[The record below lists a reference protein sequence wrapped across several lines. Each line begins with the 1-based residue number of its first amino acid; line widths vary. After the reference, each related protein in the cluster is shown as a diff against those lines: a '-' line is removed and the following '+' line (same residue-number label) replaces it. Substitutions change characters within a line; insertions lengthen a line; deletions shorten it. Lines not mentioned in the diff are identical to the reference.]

1 MLDVI
6 SNKRRNEK
14 VTVIIAVLVANIE
27 LAFTAQL
34 LGSLLQLI
42 NKQFLLQESICST
55 NIHKDVQALVH
66 VCL

>member
-6 SNKRRNEK
+6 SDKSRNEK
-14 VTVIIAVLVANIE
+14 VAVIVAILVANIE
-27 LAFTAQL
+27 LAFTAQF
-34 LGSLLQLI
+34 LGGLLQLI
-42 NKQFLLQESICST
+42 NEQFLLQESICSA